1 MYKIMSLW
9 QLPDSRTSAFMTQ
22 FYKNWLEN
30 KMTIPD
36 ALRQTQQEMRE
47 RFLDPYSWAG
57 FVLIE

>member
-36 ALRQTQQEMRE
+36 AFRQTQQEMRE